1 LRGRVFDHLVVV
13 LLDQVPAN
21 RARYRRLERG
31 VGVGVAQD
39 MYDEVG
45 SDGRRARTVQQIA
58 DEFGVT
64 RSRDLSPPAPRRGLI
79 GMSELLV
86 AWCRVP

>member
-1 LRGRVFDHLVVV
+1 
-13 LLDQVPAN
+13 
-21 RARYRRLERG
+21 
-31 VGVGVAQD
+31 
-39 MYDEVG
+39 
-45 SDGRRARTVQQIA
+45 VQQIA

-64 RSRDLSPPAPRRGLI
+64 GSGDLSPPAPRRGLI